1 MARVMGK
8 TEDGSRAFRVP
19 LHWLFIVA
27 GATSGIAFGI
37 LSVALPVY
45 ALKLGA
51 SAAETGL
58 LRAATGLGMLIAV
71 LPAGMAVDRFGVG
84 RVFLLAS
91 AANAACVGFC
101 ALAPS
106 VDALG
111 LAMMGEAFTRAF
123 VFAALASAFLHALPL
138 IGLHRAGW
146 NKAAI
151 SLGISFFGPFL
162 GGALMWC
169 VPFEGVFAIAA
180 VMMCS
185 ANLPLRFIPV
195 PEPAQGNE
203 HRRAIGSRFAERRVS
218 LASLLRAPGVPACLA
233 AETLITAVFASFAT
247 FIVVLAVTE
256 RGLAATEAAWI
267 AGVEGAAYIATSFLA
282 GAWIQRFAF
291 PVALGVG
298 TAVIVPSLAGIAFA
312 EGFALLFVFA
322 TTLGL
327 GIGLMTLVITMRAGT
342 LPGAKGEISSLF
354 MTATG
359 LGGMVGPA
367 FAGAMAA
374 AFGTPAVFLSFM
386 PLFIALLAVTAIPA
400 RTPRIPSLI
409 PSEEK

>member
-1 MARVMGK
+1 MGK
-8 TEDGSRAFRVP
+8 TEDGARAFRVP
-19 LHWLFIVA
+19 LHWLFILA

-37 LSVALPVY
+37 LSVGLPVY

-51 SAAETGL
+51 SAAETGF

-71 LPAGMAVDRFGVG
+71 LPAGMAVDRFGVR
-84 RVFLLAS
+84 RVFFLAS
-91 AANAACVGFC
+91 AANAASVALC
-101 ALAPS
+101 ALAASPETL
-106 VDALG
+106 AF
-111 LAMMGEAFTRAF
+111 AMMGEAFTRAF

-162 GGALMWC
+162 GGALMWGL
-169 VPFEGVFAIAA
+169 PFGGVFAIAA

-195 PEPAQGNE
+195 PEAAQREE
-203 HRRAIGSRFAERRVS
+203 HRRSIASRFAERRAS
-218 LASLLRAPGVPACLA
+218 LASLFRSPGVPTCLA
-233 AETLITAVFASFAT
+233 AETLLTAVFASFAT

-256 RGLAATEAAWI
+256 RGLAAMEAAWI
-267 AGVEGAAYIATSFLA
+267 AGVEGAAYIATSFFA
-282 GAWIQRFAF
+282 GTWIQRFAF

-298 TAVIVPSLAGIAFA
+298 TAVIVPSLAGLAFA
-312 EGFALLFVFA
+312 EGFLLLFVFA

-327 GIGLMTLVITMRAGT
+327 GIGLLTLVVTMRAGT

-367 FAGAMAA
+367 FAGAIAA

-386 PLFIALLAVTAIPA
+386 PLFVALLAVTAIRA
-400 RTPRIPSLI
+400 RAPRISSLI